1 MRPKRRS
8 KPSADG
14 DRFATLEAFPEPEQL
29 LAALSASTVGLAI
42 CDRQLRFRAVNSAL
56 ASMNGIPAE
65 ALLGKTVRTG
75 LGEAAASMES
85 AIERV
90 LVTGQTVS
98 NSEFSAK
105 LPGRIKLSHWIANY
119 FPIKDA
125 AGRVKQVGAII
136 VEVTGQKEP
145 EEALRGAIGKSLQRL
160 ILAMHE
166 LEVLMRQVL
175 QDNAWTYPLDA
186 SAGHTV
192 SSWEEARGPH
202 KSVSP
207 ENSARGAP
215 GNAPPITTSDAA
227 SYPQARIVSPRE
239 REVIRLLAG
248 GKTNKAVS
256 SILGISVKTV
266 ETHRSKIMLK
276 LNLDSLAG
284 LVRYAILNRIV
295 NL

>member
-1 MRPKRRS
+1 MEPKRTS
-8 KPSADG
+8 KPSTG
-14 DRFATLEAFPEPEQL
+14 KDRFETLEAFPEPEQL

-42 CDRQLRFRAVNSAL
+42 CDRQFRFRAANSAL

-65 ALLGKTVRTG
+65 ALLGKTVRSI
-75 LGEAAASMES
+75 LGEAAVSMES

-90 LVTGQTVS
+90 LTTGQTVS
-98 NSEFSAK
+98 NSEISAK
-105 LPGRIKLSHWIANY
+105 LPARIKSGHWIENY

-125 AGRVKQVGAII
+125 AGRVMQVGAII
-136 VEVTGQKEP
+136 VEVTGQKER
-145 EEALRGAIGKSLQRL
+145 EEALRGAMGKSLQRL

-175 QDNAWTYPLDA
+175 QDDAWTYPLDA
-186 SAGHTV
+186 CADHTL
-192 SSWEEARGPH
+192 SSSKEARGPH
-202 KSVSP
+202 KSVSS
-207 ENSARGAP
+207 ENSARGAS
-215 GNAPPITTSDAA
+215 GNAPPITTSTAA
-227 SYPQARIVSPRE
+227 SHPQARIVSPRE

-248 GKTNKAVS
+248 GKTNKSVS

-295 NL
+295 DL